1 MSSDLIRHAAEIVE
15 AYVSNNEMPAKDVAG
30 LLSDVFTTLSKMSGT
45 SAADSSK
52 PALAAEPAN
61 VDEGGDDEEKKEP
74 ARRGAP
80 TGPRAERKKIEPVI
94 SIESSVRDDAILCL
108 VCGKACKALKGHL
121 TRSHAI
127 DVDEYRRRYGLERD
141 YPMVAPNYSER
152 RRQLAIDA
160 GLGEKLRAARKKV

>member
-30 LLSDVFTTLSKMSGT
+30 LLSEVFSTLARMSGQPLAESAKAGPIT
-45 SAADSSK
+45 ESAAS
-52 PALAAEPAN
+52 
-61 VDEGGDDEEKKEP
+61 DEGDNDEEKKEP
-74 ARRGAP
+74 SRRSAVAKP
-80 TGPRAERKKIEPVI
+80 ASKRTEPVVT
-94 SIESSVRDDAILCL
+94 IEESVRDDAILCL

-121 TRSHAI
+121 TRSHSL
-127 DVDEYRRRYGLERD
+127 DLDEYRQRYNLARD